1 MTMAHPQRIA
11 PGRAGASKK
20 CASARAFA
28 PLTDSPKALAFD
40 NAGNVSIEVG
50 KLDALPGIIDT
61 LVEAVHA
68 GELDAQLAA
77 ASSERRKNF
86 KRRASKLPQA

>member
-1 MTMAHPQRIA
+1 VGAPQRL
-11 PGRAGASKK
+11 R
-20 CASARAFA
+20 
-28 PLTDSPKALAFD
+28 
-40 NAGNVSIEVG
+40 